1 MFSTSLILKGKPEIF
16 LLMVSYKVYLELRK
30 NKFERKLNLT
40 IDAQVI
46 MIVRELI

>member
-1 MFSTSLILKGKPEIF
+1 
-16 LLMVSYKVYLELRK
+16 
-30 NKFERKLNLT
+30 LT